1 MFIIQHRRRRL
12 QKTDFKRRLGLVK
25 SGKTR
30 VVIRKSLSNIAI
42 QFVNFDIIGDRTVV
56 TVTSKEIKKHGWV
69 HSLGNVPAAYLTGL
83 LAGRKAKRL
92 NVNEAILDIG
102 LQNSTKGSRIYA
114 ALKGVID
121 SGIDIPHDA
130 EMLPKEDRLT
140 GKHIM
145 GANKITENFEEVK
158 KKILG

>member
-121 SGIDIPHDA
+121 SGIDIPHDE